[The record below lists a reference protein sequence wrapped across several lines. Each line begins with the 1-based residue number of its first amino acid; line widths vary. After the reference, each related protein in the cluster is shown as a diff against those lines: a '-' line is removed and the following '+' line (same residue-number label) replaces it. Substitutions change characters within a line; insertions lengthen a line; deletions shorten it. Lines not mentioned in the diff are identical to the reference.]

1 MVTIVLKEP
10 VKDYATRPG
19 LEKQVKLE
27 IKNSCKIC
35 GSTTTA
41 TCLNCNVRICTD
53 HWNRHKTFYITRRT
67 DQPLMGDVFAHCV
80 VYRT

>member
-1 MVTIVLKEP
+1 MVTIVEP
-10 VKDYATRPG
+10 VKDYATRSG
-19 LEKQVKLE
+19 LEKQVKVE

-41 TCLNCNVRICTD
+41 TCLNCNVSICID
-53 HWNRHKTFYITRRT
+53 HWNRHKTFYITRWT
-67 DQPLMGDVFAHCV
+67 DQALMGGVFVQCV